1 MSQHTILISIGSN
14 IEREHYTKQ
23 SLVALKQ
30 HFSDVTVSSVYES
43 EAVGFNGSPF
53 YNAAARAT
61 TSKSIKEVCA
71 ILKAIEKDNGRA
83 AAPYFRPQ
91 PGSRRRRSS
100 VATRGSLLFAQKRS
114 KSGRPSR
121 HRVPAKSAIARR
133 KPGRDRRFR
142 PPIRPRSRRRFPSN
156 TRCWCRPAGTK
167 EVRK

>member
-61 TSKSIKEVCA
+61 TSKSIEEVCA
-71 ILKAIEKDNGRA
+71 ILKAIEKDNGRVHTDKKFCA
-83 AAPYFRPQ
+83 RTLDLDLLTYDSKVTTTPVVLPREEICYL
-91 PGSRRRRSS
+91 
-100 VATRGSLLFAQKRS
+100 SLI
-114 KSGRPSR
+114 
-121 HRVPAKSAIARR
+121 HI
-133 KPGRDRRFR
+133 
-142 PPIRPRSRRRFPSN
+142 
-156 TRCWCRPAGTK
+156 
-167 EVRK
+167 